1 MFWDQV
7 SFSIGTI
14 VFCGVVVEVLLKV
27 VGFDMHSHV
36 LAARLPDLP
45 VGAPTA
51 SLESSSGALWDRALA
66 GHALG
71 GSPPPPCMAD
81 EARTFCGVRSP

>member
-7 SFSIGTI
+7 SVSIGTI

-36 LAARLPDLP
+36 LRSEAA
-45 VGAPTA
+45 
-51 SLESSSGALWDRALA
+51 
-66 GHALG
+66 
-71 GSPPPPCMAD
+71 
-81 EARTFCGVRSP
+81 